1 MEIRLFGLLEV
12 AVDGRTLP
20 VAGQS
25 ERSLLA
31 ALACAAGRV
40 VAVDR
45 LIDDLWGEHL
55 PANPTNALQVRV
67 SKLRRQLGGRI
78 STRPAGYALEV
89 HPDDVDVVRFARLV
103 SGRRFEEA
111 LALYRGDLSS
121 PTQLSSVADRV
132 KPLGQHTKQN
142 ALRVLGRSLGRIRR
156 TAILRCEGSSPPATH
171 NTCAPS
177 LRVPSRQRLG
187 PWSRHPEFGRPA

>member
-1 MEIRLFGLLEV
+1 MEIRLFGSLEV
-12 AVDGRTLP
+12 VVDGRTLP

-45 LIDDLWGEHL
+45 LIDDLWGEDL

-78 STRPAGYALEV
+78 STHPAGYALEV
-89 HPDDVDVVRFARLV
+89 DPDDVDVVRFARLV

-111 LALYRGDLSS
+111 LDLYRGAPLVEFRDQYWARAEATRLEE
-121 PTQLSSVADRV
+121 LYLAAVEEHVENRLRDGGDVALV
-132 KPLGQHTKQN
+132 
-142 ALRVLGRSLGRIRR
+142 S
-156 TAILRCEGSSPPATH
+156 EPATLH
-171 NTCAPS
+171 ARTSA
-177 LRVPSRQRLG
+177 
-187 PWSRHPEFGRPA
+187 